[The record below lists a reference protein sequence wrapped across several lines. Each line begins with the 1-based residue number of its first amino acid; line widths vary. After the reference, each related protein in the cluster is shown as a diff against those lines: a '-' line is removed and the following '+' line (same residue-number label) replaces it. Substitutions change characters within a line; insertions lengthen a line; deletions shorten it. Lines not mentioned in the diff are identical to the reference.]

1 MTTLSDGI
9 DPDVTRP
16 PPGRRAAVLR
26 SLPGQA
32 RLAMGRRGVLF
43 AAVAVA
49 VGFLCIVA
57 TFVDIAASLETA
69 EMAFHRRKASEISLL
84 DQSYRELMRNLNTRS
99 AGLSAT
105 EGTEFPVRRA
115 WTQARASMDAICDSL
130 DRDASNF
137 DTFLGICADST
148 ALRGRFDAEIAAF
161 DPPRRMIDRDVL
173 AEALLL
179 SGRINQAS
187 VAATRENDLLVD
199 RMAHDYSRALVVL
212 TLGTIGFTAAGLV
225 LIFLVGRT
233 SMLHHAAWQQS
244 RATTALLQETL
255 DALPAGVVLY
265 DKDERLVMFN
275 EAASSVSPALLD
287 PDAIGSTYAERA
299 RISERRNAAAGISTT
314 VSAEDSIA
322 FFRNKDSSV
331 VRRTRDGRWIEWSHK
346 ATRTG
351 GTVGLRADVTALKTR
366 ELQIERA
373 RAEYQSLVD
382 SLSDAV
388 YAIDIQGR
396 LTFVSAAAA
405 DLFGAPV
412 AELHGKGLREIVAP
426 EDLERA
432 LQTARAFIASTDRS
446 VHSIQLRIMRASGEI
461 RHVEVRYRKPVAG
474 GNDEVVQVGVIRDI
488 TERVELMDALQRQV
502 EKAEEARALL
512 QETLD
517 ALPAGVVLYDSDER
531 VMMFNKVALSISPG
545 LAQPDIVGRTFADLA
560 RDNSRRLQAA
570 GYAPLDVDGAVRR
583 FRQKGAQ
590 GQRQSMDGRW
600 IDFSEQ
606 VTPSGRT
613 VGLRVDVSEIKNREL
628 EVGRARAEYEALVD
642 SLSDMVVKIDID
654 SGEFVFAS
662 AAAGDLLGVP
672 PDKLLGVNVRD
683 FIYPDDEGL
692 VISLVREE
700 RSRPDAIVHR
710 AQFRMRRADGAV
722 RHVEVGF
729 RRMPRESGRTL
740 ITGVFRDVSESVEMA
755 RRLEEETARLRSI
768 VESSGALVLVTDADL
783 RILMVNREF
792 RTFWNLGNQE
802 LIGRS
807 IVDII
812 GTGLDPETH
821 RSWLSGKSIEPVN
834 YTRIRRDPQGRQRR
848 LSVTG
853 RPIADEAGVV
863 RQIVFLGVDDT
874 ERRDAE
880 QALFDSERMATVGE
894 MAATMAHE
902 IAQPLQVINLAAG
915 SAQDELEQA
924 ADAGTPADP
933 QYLTSKLARISA
945 QTERASR
952 IIRELRSFVRGT
964 SDEQPVAF
972 DPVVPVKGAIDL
984 TRHALAQMRV
994 SLALPSP
1001 GDLPAIM
1008 GHVERVE
1015 QVLVNL
1021 INNARDAGAP
1031 TIEVTADTLQRG
1043 DRRFVRIAIQ
1053 DTGPGIAVDVLPR
1066 LFDTFVTT
1074 KARGKG
1080 TGLGLRICRRIVE
1093 EMGGTIAATNRD
1105 TGGARFEILLP
1116 AAAEGMA

>member
-9 DPDVTRP
+9 ETDVVGAQTG
-16 PPGRRAAVLR
+16 GRTAASR
-26 SLPGQA
+26 SLPAQV
-32 RLAMGRRGVLF
+32 RLAMGRRGVFF

-57 TFVDIAASLETA
+57 TFVDIASSLETA
-69 EMAFHRRKASEISLL
+69 EVAFHRRKASEILQL
-84 DQSYRELMRNLNTRS
+84 DQSYRELMRGLNTRA
-99 AGLSAT
+99 AGGSAT
-105 EGTEFPVRRA
+105 EGVDFPVRRA
-115 WTQARASMDAICDSL
+115 WADVRAALTMICDSL
-130 DRDASNF
+130 DRDATNF

-161 DPPRRMIDRDVL
+161 DPPRRQIDREVL
-173 AEALLL
+173 AEALML
-179 SGRINQAS
+179 SSRINEAS
-187 VAATRENDLLVD
+187 VAATRDNDTLVD
-199 RMAHDYSRALVVL
+199 RMAHDYSRALAVL

-233 SMLHHAAWQQS
+233 SMLHHAQWQRA
-244 RATTALLQETL
+244 RATTEIMQETL

-265 DKDERLVMFN
+265 DRDERLVMFN
-275 EAASSVSPALLD
+275 EAAASVSPGLLD
-287 PDAIGSTYAERA
+287 PGAIGSTYSERA
-299 RISERRNAAAGISTT
+299 RVSQRRNEAGGIATT

-322 FFRNKDSSV
+322 RFRSKGNSH
-331 VRRTRDGRWIEWSHK
+331 VRRTSDGRWIEWSDK
-346 ATRTG
+346 ATLRG
-351 GTVGLRADVTALKTR
+351 RTVGLRADVTALKEH

-373 RAEYQSLVD
+373 RAEYKSLVD

-388 YAIDIQGR
+388 YAIDMNGR

-405 DLFGAPV
+405 ELFGAPV
-412 AELHGKGLREIVAP
+412 AELLGKGLRELVVP
-426 EDLERA
+426 EDLDRA
-432 LQTARAFIASTDRS
+432 LQSARAFLISSDNNVR
-446 VHSIQLRIMRASGEI
+446 SIQLGMMRANGEI

-474 GNDEVVQVGVIRDI
+474 GSDEVVQVGVIRDV
-488 TERVELMDALQRQV
+488 TDRVELMDALQEQV

-545 LAQPDIVGRTFADLA
+545 LADPDVVGRTFSQLA
-560 RDNSRRLQAA
+560 IDNARRLEAA
-570 GYAPLDVDGAVRR
+570 GYERLDVDGAIKR

-590 GQRQSMDGRW
+590 GQRQAMDGRW

-606 VTPSGRT
+606 LTPGGRT

-628 EVGRARAEYEALVD
+628 EVDRARAEYQALVD
-642 SLSDMVVKIDID
+642 SLSDMVVKIDFD
-654 SGEFVFAS
+654 SGEFIFAS

-683 FIYPDDEGL
+683 FIHPEDEEL
-692 VISLVREE
+692 VIPLVRAE
-700 RSRPDAIVHR
+700 RLRPDNEVRR
-710 AQFRMRRADGAV
+710 AQFRMRRADGGV

-729 RRMPRESGRTL
+729 RKMPRESGRTL
-740 ITGVFRDVSESVEMA
+740 ITGVFRDVTEGVELA

-768 VESSGALVLVTDADL
+768 VESSGALVLVTDPDL
-783 RILMVNREF
+783 NILMINREF
-792 RTFWNLGNQE
+792 RTFWGLGSE
-802 LIGRS
+802 EVTGRS
-807 IVDII
+807 IVSTI
-812 GTGLDPETH
+812 GTGLEAEVH
-821 RSWLSGKSIEPVN
+821 RSWLAGESTEPVN
-834 YTRIRRDPQGRQRR
+834 YTRIRRDSQGRQRR

-853 RPIADEAGVV
+853 RPITDAAGVV

-915 SAQDELEQA
+915 SAQDELQQA
-924 ADAGTPADP
+924 ADAGTQADAE
-933 QYLTSKLARISA
+933 YLTSKLTRIAA

-952 IIRELRSFVRGT
+952 IIGELRSFVRGT
-964 SDEQPVAF
+964 SDEEPVAF
-972 DPVVPVKGAIDL
+972 DPVAAVKGAVDL
-984 TRHALAQMRV
+984 TRHALAQMKV
-994 SLALPSP
+994 TLALPPPNS
-1001 GDLPAIM
+1001 LPAVI

-1021 INNARDAGAP
+1021 INNARDASAP
-1031 TIEVTADTLQRG
+1031 TIDVAADAFQRD
-1043 DRRFVRIAIQ
+1043 DRRFVRIVIE
-1053 DTGPGIAVDVLPR
+1053 DSGPGIADDVLPR

-1093 EMGGTIAATNRD
+1093 EMGGAISATNRAE
-1105 TGGARFEILLP
+1105 GGARFEILLP
-1116 AAAEGMA
+1116 AATGSS

>member
-1 MTTLSDGI
+1 VTTLSDGI
-9 DPDVTRP
+9 DTGTAGTQPE
-16 PPGRRAAVLR
+16 GRAATLR
-26 SLPGQA
+26 SLPAQV
-32 RLAMGRRGVLF
+32 RLAMGRRGVLL

-84 DQSYRELMRNLNTRS
+84 DQSYRDVMRTLNSRS

-105 EGTEFPVRRA
+105 EGTGPPVRRA
-115 WTQARASMDAICDSL
+115 WAQARASMDAICDSL
-130 DRDASNF
+130 DRQASNF

-173 AEALLL
+173 AEALQL
-179 SGRINQAS
+179 STRINQAS
-187 VAATRENDLLVD
+187 VAATRENDTLVD

-225 LIFLVGRT
+225 LIVLVGRT
-233 SMLHHAAWQQS
+233 SMLHHGAWQQS
-244 RATTALLQETL
+244 QATEALLQETI
-255 DALPAGVVLY
+255 DTLPAGVVLY

-275 EAASSVSPALLD
+275 DAAASVSPALRD
-287 PDAIGSTYAERA
+287 PEGIGSTYAERA
-299 RISERRNAAAGISTT
+299 HISERRNLEAGITT
-314 VSAEDSIA
+314 TATAEQSIA
-322 FFRNKDSSV
+322 LFRNKGSSLL
-331 VRRTRDGRWIEWSHK
+331 RRTQDGRWIEWSHK
-346 ATRTG
+346 STRTG
-351 GTVGLRADVTALKTR
+351 GTVGLRVDVTALKNH

-388 YAIDIQGR
+388 YAIDIQGH

-405 DLFGAPV
+405 ELFGTPV
-412 AELHGKGLREIVAP
+412 SDLMGKSLRELIVP
-426 EDLERA
+426 EDLDKA
-432 LQTARAFIASTDRS
+432 IQSARAFLASTDRS
-446 VHSIQLRIMRASGEI
+446 VHTIQLRILRASGEV
-461 RHVEVRYRKPVAG
+461 RHVEVRYRKPVIG
-474 GNDEVVQVGVIRDI
+474 GNDEVVQVGVIRDV
-488 TERVELMDALQRQV
+488 TERVELMDALQQQV

-531 VMMFNKVALSISPG
+531 VMMFNKVAVSISPG
-545 LAQPDIVGRTFADLA
+545 LAQPDVVGRTFSDLA
-560 RDNSRRLQAA
+560 RDNARRLEAA
-570 GYAPLDVDGAVRR
+570 GYPPLDVDAAIKR
-583 FRQKGAQ
+583 FRKKGAQ
-590 GQRQSMDGRW
+590 GQRQTMDGRW

-654 SGEFVFAS
+654 SGEFTFAS
-662 AAAGDLLGVP
+662 AAAGDLLGVAP
-672 PDKLLGVNVRD
+672 EKLLGVDVRA
-683 FIYPDDEGL
+683 FIHPDDEQA

-700 RSRPDAIVHR
+700 RERSGSLVRR
-710 AQFRMRRADGAV
+710 TQFRMRRADGAV

-729 RRMPRESGRTL
+729 RKMPREAGRTL
-740 ITGVFRDVSESVEMA
+740 ITGVFRDVSESVELA
-755 RRLEEETARLRSI
+755 RRLAEETGRLRSI

-792 RTFWNLGNQE
+792 RTFWDLGE
-802 LIGRS
+802 EDIIGRS
-807 IVDII
+807 IIATI
-812 GTGLDPETH
+812 GTGLTPEIH
-821 RSWLSGKSIEPVN
+821 RSWLSGESTETVN
-834 YTRIRRDPQGRQRR
+834 YTRVRRDPQGRQRR

-853 RPIADEAGVV
+853 RPIADENGVV

-924 ADAGTPADP
+924 VDAGTPADAE
-933 QYLTSKLARISA
+933 YLMSKLQRIAA

-952 IIRELRSFVRGT
+952 IISELRSFVRGT
-964 SDEQPVAF
+964 SDDQPVAF
-972 DPVVPVKGAIDL
+972 DAVVAVKGSIDL
-984 TRHALAQMRV
+984 TRHALAQMKV
-994 SLALPSP
+994 TLALPAP
-1001 GDLPAIM
+1001 GGLPPVM

-1031 TIEVTADTLQRG
+1031 TIDVTADLVLRG
-1043 DRRFVRIAIQ
+1043 DRRFVRIAIE
-1053 DTGPGIAVDVLPR
+1053 DTGPGIAADVLPR

-1093 EMGGTIAATNRD
+1093 EMGGSIAAANRES
-1105 TGGARFEILLP
+1105 GGARFEILLP
-1116 AAAEGMA
+1116 TAEGSA

>member
-9 DPDVTRP
+9 DPHVAGAEP
-16 PPGRRAAVLR
+16 AGRAAALR
-26 SLPGQA
+26 SLPAQV
-32 RLAMGRRGVLF
+32 RLAMGRRGVIF

-57 TFVDIAASLETA
+57 TFVDIATSLETA

-84 DQSYRELMRNLNTRS
+84 DQSYRDLMRNLNTRS
-99 AGLSAT
+99 AGLAAT

-115 WTQARASMDAICDSL
+115 WAQARASMDAICDSL
-130 DRDASNF
+130 DHEASNF
-137 DTFLGICADST
+137 DTFLGICADSR

-161 DPPRRMIDRDVL
+161 DPPRHMIDSDVL
-173 AEALLL
+173 TEALLL
-179 SGRINQAS
+179 SGRINQAG

-212 TLGTIGFTAAGLV
+212 TLGTIGFTAAGIV
-225 LIFLVGRT
+225 LIVLVGRT
-233 SMLHHAAWQQS
+233 SMLHHGAWQQS
-244 RATTALLQETL
+244 QATEALLQETI

-275 EAASSVSPALLD
+275 DAAASVSPALSD
-287 PDAIGSTYAERA
+287 PDGIGSTYAERA
-299 RISERRNAAAGISTT
+299 RISEERNLAAGIVTT
-314 VSAEDSIA
+314 ATAEESIA
-322 FFRNKDSSV
+322 LFRNKGAALL
-331 VRRTRDGRWIEWSHK
+331 RRTPDGRWIEWSHK

-351 GTVGLRADVTALKTR
+351 GTVGLRVDVTALKNH

-388 YAIDIQGR
+388 YAMDIQGH
-396 LTFVSAAAA
+396 LTFLSAAAA
-405 DLFGAPV
+405 ELFGAPV
-412 AELHGKGLREIVAP
+412 KDLLGRSLRDIIVP
-426 EDLERA
+426 EDLDKA
-432 LQTARAFIASTDRS
+432 IQSARAFLISTDLS
-446 VHSIQLRIMRASGEI
+446 VHTIQLRILRPSGEV
-461 RHVEVRYRKPVAG
+461 RHVEVRYRKPVIG
-474 GNDEVVQVGVIRDI
+474 GNDEVVQVGVIRDV
-488 TERVELMDALQRQV
+488 TDRVELMNALEQQV

-517 ALPAGVVLYDSDER
+517 ALPAGVTLYDEQER
-531 VMMFNKVALSISPG
+531 VIMFNKVALSISPG
-545 LAQPDIVGRTFADLA
+545 LARPDVVGRTFAELA
-560 RDNSRRLQAA
+560 QDNSRRLQAA
-570 GYAPLDVDGAVRR
+570 GYAPIDVDAAVER
-583 FRQKGAQ
+583 FRKKGAQ

-628 EVGRARAEYEALVD
+628 EVSRARAEYEALVD

-654 SGEFVFAS
+654 SGAFTFAS
-662 AAAGDLLGVP
+662 AAAADLLGVS
-672 PDKLLGVNVRD
+672 PDKLVGVDVRN
-683 FIYPDDEGL
+683 FIHPEDEQRVL
-692 VISLVREE
+692 ALVREE
-700 RSRPDAIVHR
+700 QERPDSVVR
-710 AQFRMRRADGAV
+710 RVQFRVRRADGAV
-722 RHVEVGF
+722 RHVDVGF
-729 RRMPRESGRTL
+729 RKMPREAGRTL
-740 ITGVFRDVSESVEMA
+740 ITGAFRDVSESVELA

-792 RTFWNLGNQE
+792 RTFWDLGDQE
-802 LIGRS
+802 LVGQS
-807 IVDII
+807 IIATI
-812 GTGLDPETH
+812 GTGLTPEIH
-821 RSWLSGKSIEPVN
+821 RNWLSGESKETVN
-834 YTRIRRDPQGRQRR
+834 YTRVRRDSQGRQRR

-902 IAQPLQVINLAAG
+902 IAQPLQVINLATG

-924 ADAGTPADP
+924 IAAKTPPDP
-933 QYLTSKLARISA
+933 EYLASKLQRISS
-945 QTERASR
+945 QTERASK
-952 IIRELRSFVRGT
+952 IISELRSFVRGT
-964 SDEQPVAF
+964 SDDQPVPF

-984 TRHALAQMRV
+984 TRHALAQMKV
-994 SLALPSP
+994 TLALPVL
-1001 GDLPAIM
+1001 GELPPVL

-1031 TIEVTADTLQRG
+1031 TIEVTAGLVQRG
-1043 DRRFVRIAIQ
+1043 DRRFVRIAIE
-1053 DTGPGIAVDVLPR
+1053 DTGPGIAADVLPR

-1093 EMGGTIAATNRD
+1093 EMGGSIAAANRE
-1105 TGGARFEILLP
+1105 TGGARFEVLLP
-1116 AAAEGMA
+1116 AAEGMA

>member
-9 DPDVTRP
+9 EADGAVPT
-16 PPGRRAAVLR
+16 GGRAAVLR
-26 SLPGQA
+26 SLPAQV
-32 RLAMGRRGVLF
+32 RLAMGRRGVWF
-43 AAVAVA
+43 AAAAVV

-57 TFVDIAASLETA
+57 TFVVIAVSLETA

-99 AGLSAT
+99 AGLTAT

-115 WTQARASMDAICDSL
+115 WAAARASMDAICDSL
-130 DRDASNF
+130 DREASNF

-161 DPPRRMIDRDVL
+161 DPPRRMIDREVL

-179 SGRINQAS
+179 SGRINEAG
-187 VAATRENDLLVD
+187 VAATRENDQLVN

-212 TLGTIGFTAAGLV
+212 TLGTIGFTGAGLV

-233 SMLHHAAWQQS
+233 SMLHHAEWRRAQ
-244 RATTALLQETL
+244 ATTEIMQEKL

-265 DKDERLVMFN
+265 DQDERLVMFN
-275 EAASSVSPALLD
+275 QAAASISPALAD
-287 PDAIGSTYAERA
+287 PDGIGSTYAERA
-299 RISERRNAAAGISTT
+299 YETQRRNEAAGIPTT

-322 FFRNKDSSV
+322 RFRSKGTAH
-331 VRRTRDGRWIEWSHK
+331 VRRTPDGRWIEWLDK
-346 ATRTG
+346 ATARG
-351 GTVGLRADVTALKTR
+351 RTVGLRADVTALKEH

-388 YAIDIQGR
+388 YAVDMNGR

-405 DLFGAPV
+405 DLFGTPV
-412 AELHGKGLREIVAP
+412 AELFGKSLRELIAP
-426 EDLERA
+426 EDLDRA
-432 LQTARAFIASTDRS
+432 LQSARDFLISADNGVR
-446 VHSIQLRIMRASGEI
+446 SIQLRIMRASGEI

-474 GNDEVVQVGVIRDI
+474 GSDEVVQVGVIHDV
-488 TERVELMDALQRQV
+488 TERVELMGALQRQV

-531 VMMFNKVALSISPG
+531 VMMFNKVAVSITPG
-545 LAQPDIVGRTFADLA
+545 LAQPDIVGHTFADLA

-570 GYAPLDVDGAVRR
+570 GYAPLDVDAAVSR

-590 GQRQSMDGRW
+590 GQRQTMDGRW
-600 IDFSEQ
+600 IAFSAQ
-606 VTPSGRT
+606 ATPSGRT

-628 EVGRARAEYEALVD
+628 EVDRARAEYQALVD

-654 SGEFVFAS
+654 TGEFTFAS
-662 AAAGDLLGVP
+662 AAAGDLMGVP
-672 PDKLLGVNVRD
+672 PEKLLGVDVRD
-683 FIYPDDEGL
+683 FIHPEDGHL
-692 VISLVREE
+692 VLPLVRAE
-700 RSRPDAIVHR
+700 RLRSDSGVRR
-710 AQFRMRRADGAV
+710 AQFRMRRADGSV

-729 RRMPRESGRTL
+729 RKMPQEAGRTL
-740 ITGVFRDVSESVEMA
+740 ITGVFRDVSESVELA
-755 RRLEEETARLRSI
+755 RRLEEETTRLRSI
-768 VESSGALVLVTDADL
+768 VESSGALVLLTDPDL

-792 RTFWNLGNQE
+792 RTFWGMGDIDLVGH
-802 LIGRS
+802 S
-807 IVDII
+807 VVDTI
-812 GTGLDPETH
+812 GTGLDPKTLG
-821 RSWLSGKSIEPVN
+821 SWLAGESTEPVR
-834 YTRIRRDPQGRQRR
+834 YTRIRRDSQGRQRR

-915 SAQDELEQA
+915 SAQDELQQA
-924 ADAGTPADP
+924 VDAGSPADAE
-933 QYLTSKLARISA
+933 YLASKLARIAA

-952 IIRELRSFVRGT
+952 IIGELRSFVRGT
-964 SDEQPVAF
+964 SDDDPVAF
-972 DPVVPVKGAIDL
+972 DPVAAVSGAVDL
-984 TRHALAQMRV
+984 TRHALAQMKV
-994 SLALPSP
+994 TLT
-1001 GDLPAIM
+1001 LPAPGSLPQVM

-1021 INNARDAGAP
+1021 INNARDAAAP
-1031 TIEVTADTLQRG
+1031 TIDLSADVFQRD
-1043 DRRFVRIAIQ
+1043 DRCFVRIVIE
-1053 DTGPGIAVDVLPR
+1053 DGGPGIAVDVLAR

-1093 EMGGTIAATNRD
+1093 EMGGSISATNRPE
-1105 TGGARFEILLP
+1105 GGARFEILLP
-1116 AAAEGMA
+1116 AATGAS